1 MSNIIPVG
9 EYLRVHHPRSPRRHN
24 RSPPL
29 AATLRLVQVTPHSIC
44 SCTHP
49 EYSTASVMID
59 HFPFCKE
66 CVEIESIYIVS
77 NWSLS
82 CSN

>member
-1 MSNIIPVG
+1 M
-9 EYLRVHHPRSPRRHN
+9 
-24 RSPPL
+24 
-29 AATLRLVQVTPHSIC
+29 
-44 SCTHP
+44 
-49 EYSTASVMID
+49 MID

-82 CSN
+82 RLMWKLSFGIQLALVHLIYG